1 MQNQPRWTVLGVP
14 IDSVGTVEGGPASG
28 TERSPAALRAA
39 GLVVRVGADD
49 VGDLDVRITGS
60 RRDPSSGLVGGA
72 TVAPVVAEVR
82 RAVARLLEDGRRPF
96 VVGGCCALVVG
107 AVPAV
112 RDVLGDV
119 ALLHVDGHLDLY
131 DHRTS
136 PTGEVAD
143 MPVALLL
150 GIGEPGLLAAS
161 APAPLDGGSVVV
173 LGARDP
179 DEPHD
184 VADVVESVGLVTI
197 GPDDVRSDA
206 VAAAQRAL
214 DHVQGRPV
222 WVHLDVDVLDQDAFP
237 ATDYLLPGGLSL
249 DELVDLLRPL
259 ASSGAVVGFSVACYN
274 PDKDPDG
281 RWGDELVGLLSG
293 AFGGTS

>member
-1 MQNQPRWTVLGVP
+1 
-14 IDSVGTVEGGPASG
+14 
-28 TERSPAALRAA
+28 
-39 GLVVRVGADD
+39 
-49 VGDLDVRITGS
+49 
-60 RRDPSSGLVGGA
+60 
-72 TVAPVVAEVR
+72 
-82 RAVARLLEDGRRPF
+82 
-96 VVGGCCALVVG
+96 
-107 AVPAV
+107 V